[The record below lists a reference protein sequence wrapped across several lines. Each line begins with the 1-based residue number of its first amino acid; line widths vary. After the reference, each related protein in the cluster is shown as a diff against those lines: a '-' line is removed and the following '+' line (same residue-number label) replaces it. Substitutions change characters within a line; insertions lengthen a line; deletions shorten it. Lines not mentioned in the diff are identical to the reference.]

1 MLQRGTSLIRQPE
14 CSRLLSAAPR
24 SGDTP
29 TQAGGG
35 GGASGEGRGAQLQLE
50 LEPQWATVVAVG
62 PGPLLLPP
70 SIITQ
75 CGSQL
80 PELVAR
86 IYLWLFVATV
96 WGTLCTLSSPPT
108 APCPTHSVATSHSR
122 FALFLGAGL
131 LLLLQQ
137 QQHCS
142 PATDLW
148 HTNRPNNNWPHLV
161 SFPAATAWQLA
172 QNVARI
178 SLGSAQFPLFLSF
191 FLACKSFCGNSSF
204 FCSILRCEMRDR
216 QKMKRERE

>member
-50 LEPQWATVVAVG
+50 LEPQWATVVAAG

-86 IYLWLFVATV
+86 IYL
-96 WGTLCTLSSPPT
+96 
-108 APCPTHSVATSHSR
+108 
-122 FALFLGAGL
+122 
-131 LLLLQQ
+131 
-137 QQHCS
+137 
-142 PATDLW
+142 
-148 HTNRPNNNWPHLV
+148 
-161 SFPAATAWQLA
+161 
-172 QNVARI
+172 
-178 SLGSAQFPLFLSF
+178 
-191 FLACKSFCGNSSF
+191 
-204 FCSILRCEMRDR
+204 
-216 QKMKRERE
+216 